1 MMIVQCEQCATR
13 FRLDD
18 AKVGEQGVKVRC
30 SKCRFVFV
38 VKKERQEQ
46 VTEEPDFDALLSG
59 LGGAPSISGNQESAA
74 PTSGADSPEQEAVPD
89 FSPEQKQEDVP
100 ETPVTSE
107 VPTVSRQDD
116 WLSDFDPASLE
127 NDDAPHVGAIDSSA
141 MHMEP
146 AEAGTVASELPD
158 WLDND
163 ATVDEESSSDAHLP
177 GSTQDTVAES
187 QPEAVG
193 EEVSFASEPWP
204 ETSPAFDDNADDL
217 TSQVQ
222 FNSWESDVEP
232 SVAMTDQAEPDVT
245 PPEES
250 AGEFSFESEDEQRGE
265 EPSFA
270 EETAEPVE
278 TGVGEMEMPPPAAGI
293 TWDMGKAEE
302 EKDFVSAAVQRFQS
316 QPPIATVSKDEDH
329 TTQSEVGPPPVAD
342 MPAAQPDEELPPLSI
357 ASRRKGSSLFPAA
370 ITVVSVLFIVVL
382 AGVGFYM
389 LNEGPAAFN
398 KLGIATFAKW
408 AGLNSGEEGSITL
421 RNTTGEFLSNK
432 VIGDIFVVRGE
443 AVNAYAKPRASIQ
456 VKASLYAAQKG
467 QPIMTKT
474 AYCGNLLTREQLT
487 TLPFAKLETVMNNQ
501 FGDSLANLGVQ
512 PGKAIPFVIVFANVP
527 KDAGE
532 FGLEVVGSTVAGP

>member
-1 MMIVQCEQCATR
+1 MMIVRCEQCATR

-46 VTEEPDFDALLSG
+46 VSEEPDFDALLSG
-59 LGGAPSISGNQESAA
+59 LGGASSISGNQEPAV
-74 PTSGADSPEQEAVPD
+74 PTPGADSPDQEAAPD
-89 FSPEQKQEDVP
+89 FSPEQQEKDVP
-100 ETPVTSE
+100 ETPDTSDM
-107 VPTVSRQDD
+107 PTVSREDD
-116 WLSDFDPASLE
+116 WLSDVDPASRE
-127 NDDAPHVGAIDSSA
+127 SVDTQHVGAVDSST
-141 MHMEP
+141 MQMEP
-146 AEAGTVASELPD
+146 AEAGTVASEMPD
-158 WLDND
+158 WFGNG
-163 ATVDEESSSDAHLP
+163 ATVDEEPSSGAHLSESP
-177 GSTQDTVAES
+177 QDTVAEG
-187 QPEAVG
+187 QPEVAE

-204 ETSPAFDDNADDL
+204 DTAPTFDDNADDL
-217 TSQVQ
+217 SSQVQ

-232 SVAMTDQAEPDVT
+232 SVAMTDQAEPGAS

-250 AGEFSFESEDEQRGE
+250 AGEFSFETEDDQRGE
-265 EPSFA
+265 ECRSA
-270 EETAEPVE
+270 EETAESVE
-278 TGVGEMEMPPPAAGI
+278 TDGGEVELPPPAAGI
-293 TWDMGKAEE
+293 TWDTGKAEE

-316 QPPIATVSKDEDH
+316 QPPIVTVAKDEDH
-329 TTQSEVGPPPVAD
+329 TTQSEAEPPPVAD
-342 MPAAQPDEELPPLSI
+342 VPATQPEEELPPLSI

-370 ITVVSVLFIVVL
+370 ITVVSVLFIIVL

-467 QPIMTKT
+467 QPLMTKT

-487 TLPFAKLETVMNNQ
+487 TLPYAKMETVMNNQ